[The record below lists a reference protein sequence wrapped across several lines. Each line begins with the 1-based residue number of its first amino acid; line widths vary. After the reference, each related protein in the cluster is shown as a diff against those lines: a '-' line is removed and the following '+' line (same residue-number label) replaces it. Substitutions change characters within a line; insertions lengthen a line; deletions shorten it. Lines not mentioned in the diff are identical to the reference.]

1 MENNKLNSNETP
13 ILIVDDSLQYS
24 QVLQKIL
31 KVAFGYQQVT
41 TVASVEEA
49 EKVLADNPD
58 YFKLFFVDYNLPNG
72 RTGTEF
78 LEQLKDQNELNQS
91 VAFLITAD
99 PSVENQKEALR
110 YGALGV
116 VAKPFDRKELEKQLD
131 KAKRSLECREED
143 SF

>member
-116 VAKPFDRKELEKQLD
+116 VAKPFDRKELEKQLG